1 MTDKIKCPCCGNE
14 NFIDCSV
21 EGGTKAYV
29 NVQIGALS
37 YAFPHKYVC
46 DKCGLLI
53 HKFDDAELEKIK
65 SSKRIKKFNE

>member
-14 NFIDCSV
+14 NFIDCGGV
-21 EGGTKAYV
+21 EAKTYV
-29 NVQIGALS
+29 IVQIGALS
-37 YAFPHKYVC
+37 YAVPHKYVC

-53 HKFDDAELEKIK
+53 HKFDDDELEKIK

>member
-14 NFIDCSV
+14 NFIDC
-21 EGGTKAYV
+21 GGVGEKTYV
-29 NVQIGALS
+29 IVQIGALS
-37 YAFPHKYVC
+37 YAVPHKYVC

-53 HKFDDAELEKIK
+53 HKFDDDELEKIK